1 MYLGLPVTLDIP
13 VPFLTITVIYD
24 YKILYRICL
33 NYSILIKRNFPEEK
47 NVDVRML
54 QDNDSIIVNFLGIY
68 SKKTNPNELFGIN
81 MDTAH

>member
-1 MYLGLPVTLDIP
+1 M
-13 VPFLTITVIYD
+13 PFFTITFIYD
-24 YKILYRICL
+24 CKIQYRICL
-33 NYSILIKRNFPEEK
+33 NDSILIKHNFPEDN
-47 NVDVRML
+47 NVEVRML